1 MGVVRGIE
9 GNDLRRSL
17 GARPEGV
24 AGGVCVIIRE
34 EGLKIANRV
43 VKVGIEDITGLLN
56 DSVDITRLLES
67 DKLGDIGKLR
77 AHASGCSV
85 LTEGSD
91 EGFGSSKELNS
102 ILYARAEERVEL
114 VTAPFD
120 TMLDLVREVS

>member
-1 MGVVRGIE
+1 M
-9 GNDLRRSL
+9 
-17 GARPEGV
+17 
-24 AGGVCVIIRE
+24 IIRE

-43 VKVGIEDITGLLN
+43 VKVAIEDIAGLLH
-56 DSVDITRLLES
+56 DSVDITRLLEC
-67 DKLGDIGKLR
+67 DKLGDIAELR

-85 LTEGSD
+85 LTKGSD

-120 TMLDLVREVS
+120 TVLDLVREVS